1 MRLFLAGPLFNAA
14 EREFNRRL
22 RDALAVAGHEIW
34 LPQENEPRERGAAAI
49 FKKDVEGIEWA
60 QAVLANMDG
69 PDPDSGTCWECGYAY
84 ARRKP
89 VIAYRTDVRHA
100 EDASIGRF
108 NLMIEKSATKVV
120 VVPGASVEQV
130 AKKLAAAIERLA
142 I

>member
-1 MRLFLAGPLFNAA
+1 MKLFLAGPLFNAA

-22 RDALAVAGHEIW
+22 RDALAAAGHEVW

-49 FKKDVEGIEWA
+49 FKQDVEGIEWA

-89 VIAYRTDVRHA
+89 VLAYRTDVRHA

-130 AKKLAAAIERLA
+130 AKKLAAVIEKLA
-142 I
+142 L

>member
-1 MRLFLAGPLFNAA
+1 MKLFLAGPLFNAA

-22 RDALAVAGHEIW
+22 RDALVSAGHEVW
-34 LPQENEPRERGAAAI
+34 LPQENEPRERGAATI

-69 PDPDSGTCWECGYAY
+69 PDPDSGTSWECGYAY
-84 ARRKP
+84 ARKKP
-89 VIAYRTDVRHA
+89 VLAYRTDVRHA

-120 VVPGASVEQV
+120 VVPGATVEQV
-130 AKKLAAAIERLA
+130 AKKLLAAVEKLA

>member
-1 MRLFLAGPLFNAA
+1 MKLFLSGPLFNAA
-14 EREFNRRL
+14 ERELNRRL
-22 RDALAVAGHEIW
+22 RDALHAAGHDVW

-49 FKKDVEGIEWA
+49 FKKDVEGIDWA

-84 ARRKP
+84 ARKKP

-120 VVPGASVEQV
+120 VVPGATVEQV